1 MKVYRV
7 VKLELKVLKQKE
19 LALQAVLNYFEE
31 KRDCG
36 FKVEQILEYN
46 NKEIT
51 LLCSED
57 GTYHID
63 EDANFDSL
71 I

>member
-31 KRDCG
+31 KKRLW
-36 FKVEQILEYN
+36 V
-46 NKEIT
+46 
-51 LLCSED
+51 
-57 GTYHID
+57 
-63 EDANFDSL
+63 
-71 I
+71 